1 MAWKSGNGELYQK
14 NSKFESFLKRS
25 ISDEAFERVRAY
37 ESCIVISEKE
47 NKAFKFVVLTDEKI
61 YLTENPPKTLQE
73 VVHLK
78 DVTSV
83 ELVNE
88 FPDFLVGQER
98 TNTHQIAVTYTTCE
112 PRRRSL
118 RRSKRSPRGSQTEL
132 NGDRSNASTPLGYS
146 SSVESSTIF
155 PDDAGYVTQSSGSL
169 PQSRPTSR
177 GSIKASI
184 QAKKKKKGLGL
195 NDSWDHD
202 SILRSLKEIEE
213 DTLEDIEEDRLSV
226 IKSQGPSRTGSSV
239 KKSSA
244 SRRGSGYPREL
255 PAVPVPGGGGNGAQG
270 VNGDG
275 ISVRSISQ
283 QSIRPLP
290 PMPKTGAFETVIVQ
304 PDAIPVATQSS
315 AALYP
320 SKAGGANKVVDDYED
335 EEDGEDIRGCRRLFS
350 CCGGQKNQ
358 VAPIY
363 KSAAARKGREALTNQ
378 EDSASICPGVNLQNG
393 NPNNS
398 YGGSQLSVQLGGG
411 GFASFNQPPS
421 RGSSM
426 RGSRSNTPIIEPER
440 NLNELNGSSS
450 DLGRS
455 LHGLTSL
462 AVDGFGE
469 RRKCVLNLFILNLTS
484 PLLMFIRSAWNNY
497 IIRATL
503 ALEPEQFSISTVAEV
518 LSAKNR
524 EPQTWR
530 EKVERTYSQLRR
542 DLLQHALSME
552 EQFVLIDRLQ
562 STTRSSPMM
571 KKLFWKSSDVFS
583 FLVNQLHNY
592 LPHSQASLD
601 TEEGKARRADEMEF
615 AILVLS
621 TINLMLRETEVLPS
635 RFQVVVLEGGKLFT
649 DLLKILMCQPELPY
663 RPLTLSK
670 HWSYPL
676 AGSKN
681 MEKQKNL
688 DEELARLK
696 TDFIRTAISSTFELF
711 LVAKQAHADV
721 LPILTVNGMV
731 DFFAERKAMEKFI
744 DRVLSQVMELVSL
757 SRFDQLTPTQAM
769 LVFQM
774 FWLLQTFLEH
784 NKTIVNH
791 IRNNYYEEFK
801 YFIQAPAVSRKLP
814 MQYPITVNTLA
825 LIDQVV
831 TKVLGTQ
838 TNSIRAAKYH

>member
-1 MAWKSGNGELYQK
+1 MAWRSGNGELFQK
-14 NSKFESFLKRS
+14 NSKFESFLKRT

-37 ESCIVISEKE
+37 ESCVVISERE

-61 YLTENPPKTLQE
+61 YLTENPPKSLQE

-98 TNTHQIAVTYTTCE
+98 TNTQHIAVTYTTSE

-146 SSVESSTIF
+146 SSVDSSSVF
-155 PDDAGYVTQSSGSL
+155 PDDQGYLTQSSSSL
-169 PQSRPTSR
+169 TQSRPTSR
-177 GSIKASI
+177 GSIKASM

-202 SILRSLKEIEE
+202 SILRSLQEIEE

-239 KKSSA
+239 HRTAGSRKGSS
-244 SRRGSGYPREL
+244 YHREL
-255 PAVPVPGGGGNGAQG
+255 PAVPVPGGGAGA
-270 VNGDG
+270 GDAV
-275 ISVRSISQ
+275 SVRSLSQ
-283 QSIRPLP
+283 QSVRPLP
-290 PMPKTGAFETVIVQ
+290 PMPKTGAFETVVVQ
-304 PDAIPVATQSS
+304 PGVPISASSS

-320 SKAGGANKVVDDYED
+320 SKAGGGKAVVAVQGEED
-335 EEDGEDIRGCRRLFS
+335 EEEEASSRGCRRFFS

-363 KSAAARKGREALTNQ
+363 KNSSIKKGKSDLINQ
-378 EDSASICPGVNLQNG
+378 EDTTSEGPVASLQNG

-398 YGGSQLSVQLGGG
+398 FGGSQLSGQFGGV

-440 NLNELNGSSS
+440 NLNELNVSSS

-455 LHGLTSL
+455 NSLQGLSSL
-462 AVDGFGE
+462 SVDGLGE
-469 RRKCVLNLFILNLTS
+469 RRKCVLNLYILNLTS
-484 PLLMFIRSAWNNY
+484 PLLMFIRSAWNNF
-497 IIRATL
+497 IIRSTL
-503 ALEPEQFSISTVAEV
+503 ALEPEQISISTVTEI

-524 EPQTWR
+524 E
-530 EKVERTYSQLRR
+530 KLERTYSHLKR
-542 DLLQHALSME
+542 DLFHPNLSME
-552 EQFVLIDRLQ
+552 EQYVLIDRLH
-562 STTRSSPMM
+562 STTRSSPTL
-571 KKLFWKSSDVFS
+571 KKLFWKNPDMFS
-583 FLVNQLHNY
+583 FLVSQLHKY
-592 LPHSQASLD
+592 LPHSQTSLD
-601 TEEGKARRADEMEF
+601 TEEGKAQRADEIEF
-615 AILVLS
+615 TILILS

-635 RFQVVVLEGGKLFT
+635 RFQTVTLEGGKLVT

-670 HWSYPL
+670 HWSDPL
-676 AGSKN
+676 AGNKKT
-681 MEKQKNL
+681 EKQKNL
-688 DEELARLK
+688 NEELARLK
-696 TDFIRTAISSTFELF
+696 TDYTRTAISATFELF
-711 LVAKQAHADV
+711 LVAKQAHADA
-721 LPILTVNGMV
+721 LPILTISGMV
-731 DFFAERKAMEKFI
+731 DLFNEKKAMEKFV
-744 DRVLSQVMELVSL
+744 DRLLSQVMELVSL
-757 SRFDQLTPTQAM
+757 SRFDLLTPTQAM
-769 LVFQM
+769 IAFQM
-774 FWLLQTFLEH
+774 FSLLQTFLEYS
-784 NKTIVNH
+784 KTIVNH

-814 MQYPITVNTLA
+814 VQYPITANTIS

-831 TKVLGTQ
+831 VRVLG
-838 TNSIRAAKYH
+838 SHSVRGSKYQ